1 MCIIIYICTMF
12 VKYLLYNYIR
22 NEFFP
27 HESTRRCPHVVSFL
41 PRHVQ
46 RDDQQDDAIG
56 DVDLDVYSALFL
68 GLFVSL
74 QAKGSLPSFGMRKTL
89 CGAGNRI
96 NGADLHPAQH
106 GASIK

>member
-1 MCIIIYICTMF
+1 M
-12 VKYLLYNYIR
+12 K
-22 NEFFP
+22 FFP
-27 HESTRRCPHVVSFL
+27 HESTRRCPHVVSSFL

-46 RDDQQDDAIG
+46 RDDQQDDAIQEGVG
-56 DVDLDVYSALFL
+56 DVDLDAYSALFL
-68 GLFVSL
+68 SLFVSL